1 VRVDCRKEVFMKK
14 KVIIMFIIILTVSIG
29 FTANAIAQKKEGEAK
44 AGMAKV
50 TVPPVG
56 SARTADEFSKE
67 ADYLVEARR
76 SAISDGPSALIFK
89 VSRCLKCHDNKEDV
103 EGQIFYNYPDFRKDV
118 NWPGYIGHADQKHA
132 PSLKYDFYDMHAGKK
147 KKVPITVGQDMEQ
160 RMKQMD

>member
-1 VRVDCRKEVFMKK
+1 MKK
-14 KVIIMFIIILTVSIG
+14 TINLFLTVLFIISVFLVTD
-29 FTANAIAQKKEGEAK
+29 TLAQMKDGKSK

-50 TVPPVG
+50 TEPPVG
-56 SARTADEFSKE
+56 SARTADEFSKD

-118 NWPGYIGHADQKHA
+118 NWPDYIGHADKKHA

-147 KKVPITVGQDMEQ
+147 KKVPITVSQDMEQ